1 MSDGDDAGEPG
12 TPADLRFTRQEGKQ
26 VRVERDLSGGGHL
39 ARGDHTRMSRLN
51 FTARARPADPGERD
65 AAAFDGRA
73 SGAAPADPAPPPP
86 EPPAVDASA
95 VDPGAVD
102 QSAEPGSADPSM
114 KDRIGRLFG
123 L

>member
-73 SGAAPADPAPPPP
+73 SGAGAEAPPPP
-86 EPPAVDASA
+86 PAPPAVAEGADAA
-95 VDPGAVD
+95 TADEP
-102 QSAEPGSADPSM
+102 SAEESIKG
-114 KDRIGRLFG
+114 RIGRLFG